1 MNTSSHGWAAANLE
15 ARIYAH
21 VQSWEKAKVRGQ
33 TLTPETYPFITI
45 SREYGCEGSLLGYQ
59 LQAVL
64 NERCRPSFTWV
75 AYDHQLIDQVASE
88 LHLTRSVVES
98 IDGHRRAEMTEF
110 FETVLTKRVNEAV
123 VIKKI
128 AEVVRSLAIRG
139 HTILVGRGSYLI
151 TQDLK
156 NGLHI
161 RLVAPHAWR
170 VQRVAVDRHLS
181 MDEARRVVDEGET
194 ERLRFLN
201 TFFASDAAH
210 HFQPDIIIDNSRFNL
225 AQIAELAFTALSARF
240 GETLVGA

>member
-1 MNTSSHGWAAANLE
+1 MNSSSHGWAAANLE

-33 TLTPETYPFITI
+33 SLTPETYPFITI
-45 SREYGCEGSLLGYQ
+45 SREYGCEGTLLAYQ

-75 AYDHQLIDQVASE
+75 AYDHQLIDQVADE
-88 LHLTRSVVES
+88 MHLTRAVVES

-110 FETVLTKRVNEAV
+110 FETILTKRPTETV
-123 VIKKI
+123 VIHKI

-139 HTILVGRGSYLI
+139 HTILVGRGSSLI

-161 RLVAPHAWR
+161 RLVAPHEWR
-170 VQRVAVDRHLS
+170 VQRVAVDRHLTR
-181 MDEARRVVDEGET
+181 DEAQRVVTEGET
-194 ERLRFLN
+194 ERQRFLN
-201 TFFASDAAH
+201 TFFSGDVSH
-210 HFQPDIIIDNSRFNL
+210 QFTPDITIDNSRFNL
-225 AQIAELAFTALSARF
+225 AQIAEIVFTSLSARF
-240 GETLVGA
+240 GETLVSA